1 MKLNEISIYNMHN
14 VKGKKSYK
22 LLDNLTYICGKNGSG
37 KSTILQAIQLALFG
51 YIPGRPKTADFIYS
65 NALDKSSAMKVELK
79 VSADDS
85 DVIISRSWYKKGSS
99 VTSSLEVI
107 PKTFDLESFTNSVE
121 LPIYD
126 FAEFL
131 SLSANKM
138 KEWFIEYVP
147 SVSGK
152 LNWEEELR
160 KAAGDIHIPEDLMQY
175 VLKQLS
181 PYMNTDIDSIR
192 VVNSCFK
199 NLLSIK
205 KSEQSR
211 LQETIKS
218 MVYDEDVDE
227 SLDLDSLKS
236 EYDSISTLL
245 SQQKEYRRIRENN
258 NSVRDKL
265 KTLTVSSDSYKTDKA
280 YLDLQSRK
288 YVLEGQLSELYRII
302 QESAKKQVE
311 LQYELD
317 HLKAILD
324 SKGICP
330 ITRDKCESI
339 YTILDSTTRDYE
351 KFLADMKRI
360 SSDIED
366 AKSHKTQVELQ
377 LTSIQNQMNSIIQ
390 TYHSYDVLLA
400 QLQTENFSLM
410 NEYDITAYQNKLNE
424 IFETIQKISAHDLYS
439 SQVDRYVQDKFKVE
453 QEIEIIKTWV
463 KLTDANGLQTTLSTS
478 AFDELSQKL
487 NRYIRQVF
495 EPETRAAFYISS
507 KANSFS
513 FGIDRDGSYISYSN
527 LSSGE
532 KCLYM
537 LALLTYIC
545 NNSKS
550 DLKILLI
557 DDSFDHLDEQ
567 NSDIIFRFVS
577 NMKSIQYVFA
587 GVNPV
592 ELIENATIHL

>member
-1 MKLNEISIYNMHN
+1 
-14 VKGKKSYK
+14 
-22 LLDNLTYICGKNGSG
+22 
-37 KSTILQAIQLALFG
+37 
-51 YIPGRPKTADFIYS
+51 
-65 NALDKSSAMKVELK
+65 
-79 VSADDS
+79 
-85 DVIISRSWYKKGSS
+85 
-99 VTSSLEVI
+99 
-107 PKTFDLESFTNSVE
+107 
-121 LPIYD
+121 
-126 FAEFL
+126 
-131 SLSANKM
+131 
-138 KEWFIEYVP
+138 
-147 SVSGK
+147 
-152 LNWEEELR
+152 
-160 KAAGDIHIPEDLMQY
+160 
-175 VLKQLS
+175 
-181 PYMNTDIDSIR
+181 
-192 VVNSCFK
+192 
-199 NLLSIK
+199 
-205 KSEQSR
+205 
-211 LQETIKS
+211 